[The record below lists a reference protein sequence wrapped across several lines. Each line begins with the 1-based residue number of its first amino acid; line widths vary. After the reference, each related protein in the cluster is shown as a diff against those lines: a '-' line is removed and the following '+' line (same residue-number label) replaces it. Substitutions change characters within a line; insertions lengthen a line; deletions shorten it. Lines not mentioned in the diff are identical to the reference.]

1 MAVSTDIFQS
11 WRRPRVV
18 MRRLLDMG
26 QREDRAL
33 AFLMAGSFIAFVSQ
47 WPRLSR
53 EAHLTGTDMGE
64 GIGPLLVGTMIVG
77 PLFYYLVAIALW
89 GGMRAFGLQVPAFRV
104 RLALFWSILASAPA
118 MLLYGLVRGFIGQ
131 GPEATLVGVVWAL
144 GFLFILIQSLREA
157 ATE

>member
-53 EAHLTGTDMGE
+53 EAHLSGTDMGE
-64 GIGPLLVGTMIVG
+64 AVGPLLVGTMIVG
-77 PLFYYLVAIALW
+77 PLFYYLVSILVW
-89 GGMRAFGLQVPAFRV
+89 GGLRVFGSQIAAYRV
-104 RLALFWSILASAPA
+104 RLALFWAILASAPA
-118 MLLYGLVRGFIGQ
+118 MLLYGLTRGFIGQ
-131 GPEATLVGVVWAL
+131 GPEATLVGVVWAV

-157 ATE
+157 ATQ